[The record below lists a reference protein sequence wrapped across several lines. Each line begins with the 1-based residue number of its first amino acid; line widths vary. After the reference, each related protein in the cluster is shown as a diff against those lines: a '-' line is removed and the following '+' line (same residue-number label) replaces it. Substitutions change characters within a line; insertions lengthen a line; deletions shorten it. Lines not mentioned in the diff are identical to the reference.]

1 MKKPAPLLNATQ
13 TIITLLLWL
22 LCYVAWG
29 QAPSKDLQ
37 QYMPQPFIDKI
48 ELVVGPS
55 LNIPNDHGW
64 AEYTVN
70 SSGSRFTEVVK
81 NKIGYFVGIGLA
93 HSIGKRFELT
103 ARVLYDRKGYKEES
117 ASQYSQTKIDYK
129 YDYVTL
135 AVQPRYHLGKAK
147 KFHVFVGGSFGIL
160 TQSKFE
166 DRFFDNG
173 QLVNINISAYD
184 IDAQKY
190 DVNLCAGL
198 GYCLNLSNRNSLLFH
213 LQGNQGVLDI
223 TKANLKRVTS
233 KGFSFSIAFRHNR
246 VIQKNQFVK

>member
-1 MKKPAPLLNATQ
+1 MKQPAPLFNATQ

-22 LCYVAWG
+22 LCYVAHG

-64 AEYTVN
+64 AEYAIS
-70 SSGSRFTEVVK
+70 SSGGRSTDVAKTKV
-81 NKIGYFVGIGLA
+81 GYFVGLGFT

-103 ARVLYDRKGYKEES
+103 GRVLYDRKGYKQES
-117 ASQYSQTKIDYK
+117 ASQYSQTKVDYK
-129 YDYVTL
+129 YDYLTT

-173 QLVNINISAYD
+173 QLVNINLSPYD
-184 IDAQKY
+184 LDANKY
-190 DVNLCAGL
+190 DVNLSAGL
-198 GYCLNLSNRNSLLFH
+198 GYNFRLNTTKSFLLQ
-213 LQGNQGVLDI
+213 LQGNHGFLDVKNINGKKI
-223 TKANLKRVTS
+223 TSQSLTL
-233 KGFSFSIAFRHNR
+233 SIAYRHSR
-246 VIQKNQFVK
+246 SVYPNQLNK